1 MSDHKKELMLIKD
14 LMDKLVDEMEYS
26 PDDLAERLG
35 RKPAVKSVEVQME
48 GELPMGEEDEALERA
63 EELTGQDLDDDME
76 MGEDPEHAEMV
87 LGEEEPMSPEEKL
100 KQRILKMRG

>member
-48 GELPMGEEDEALERA
+48 GEIPMSEEDQTLEKA
-63 EELTGQDLDDDME
+63 EELASQDLDEDME
-76 MGEDPEHAEMV
+76 MGEPEDAETV
-87 LGEEEPMSPEEKL
+87 LGEEEEPMSPEEKL